1 MSLECALRLQCCE
14 VAAMLDTKISRCK
27 RNQRIRDLKIRIE
40 FITAS
45 IMLRIKLWA
54 AMRIEKQEFV
64 TLQHI

>member
-1 MSLECALRLQCCE
+1 MLRN
-14 VAAMLDTKISRCK
+14 SRNAGYK
-27 RNQRIRDLKIRIE
+27 SIQRNQRIRDLKIRIE
-40 FITAS
+40 FITA

>member
-1 MSLECALRLQCCE
+1 MLRS
-14 VAAMLDTKISRCK
+14 SRNAGYK
-27 RNQRIRDLKIRIE
+27 SIQRNQRIRDLKIRIE

>member
-1 MSLECALRLQCCE
+1 
-14 VAAMLDTKISRCK
+14 MLDTKVCK

-45 IMLRIKLWA
+45 IMLRIKLWV

>member
-1 MSLECALRLQCCE
+1 MLRN
-14 VAAMLDTKISRCK
+14 SRNAGYK
-27 RNQRIRDLKIRIE
+27 SIQRNQRIRDLKIRIE

>member
-14 VAAMLDTKISRCK
+14 VAAMLDTKVCK

-40 FITAS
+40 FITVS

>member
-1 MSLECALRLQCCE
+1 MSLECALRLQCCK
-14 VAAMLDTKISRCK
+14 VAAILDTKVCK
-27 RNQRIRDLKIRIE
+27 RNHRIRDLKIRIE